1 MQPFHSHEG
10 VAVPLDRDDVD
21 TDAILPKQFLRS
33 IGKSGFGPFLFDS
46 WRYTEPGDLLSPER
60 ERPLQAGFVLNDPIY
75 ASGSVLLVRQNFGCG
90 SSREHAV
97 WALQQHGFRA
107 VVAASLSDIFRTNSL
122 RNGLLAVELGEAAA
136 DALFRQVL
144 ARPGLRIRVDLVAQ
158 TVGLPGE
165 PSVRFEI
172 DPFARSCLLDGL
184 DGVGLTLRH
193 AQEICDFEARR
204 MRTLPWLQAGGQA

>member
-1 MQPFHSHEG
+1 M
-10 VAVPLDRDDVD
+10 AVPLDRDDVD

-60 ERPLQAGFVLNDPIY
+60 KRPLRADFVLNDPAY
-75 ASGSVLLVRQNFGCG
+75 AGGSVLLARQNFGCG

-122 RNGLLAVELGEAAA
+122 RNGLLAVELGEATA

-144 ARPGLRIRVDLVAQ
+144 ALPGLRIRVDLVAQ
-158 TVGLPGE
+158 TVSLPGGAGH
-165 PSVRFEI
+165 PFEI
-172 DPFARSCLLDGL
+172 DPFARTCLLDGL

-193 AQEICDFEARR
+193 AQEIRDFEVRR
-204 MRTLPWLQAGGQA
+204 MRAFPWLQSGGRA